1 MSTTMSAARP
11 TRRTLV
17 RGAAWSVPVVAIA
30 ATAPAFAASVS
41 ARLSSDNTPLKWGN
55 GNDPKHIS
63 WDLTLTNP
71 SSLAI
76 VSVTL
81 TFTYRRAN
89 LDPYAGLV
97 FEIYNISP
105 SSNTTA
111 WGTPVV
117 STTGGTATV
126 TNGGTIPSGGAI
138 TIHTDFSGN
147 DNSTGDVRV
156 EAVITYAGGTT
167 STAQIPLTSVI
178 QATGSGEPFP
188 HNGH

>member
-1 MSTTMSAARP
+1 MSARP

-17 RGAAWSVPVVAIA
+17 RSAAWSVPVVAIA
-30 ATAPAFAASVS
+30 ATAPAFAASTN
-41 ARLSSDNTPLKWGN
+41 ARLASANTPVKWGT

-63 WDLTLTNP
+63 WDLTLTNA
-71 SSLAI
+71 STLSI

-89 LDPYAGLV
+89 LDPYAGLT
-97 FEIYNISP
+97 FAIYNIAP
-105 SSNTTA
+105 SANTTA
-111 WGTPVV
+111 WGTPTI

-126 TNGGTIPSGGAI
+126 TNNGTIPGGQLI

-156 EAVITYAGGTT
+156 DAVITYAGGTT
-167 STAQIPLTSVI
+167 STAQVPLVSVV
-178 QATGSGEPFP
+178 QATGSGEPSP
-188 HNGH
+188 HDQH